1 MLVFMDLKEIPFIPR
16 LQVPSATKLPVIA
29 PIYSTSVTGG
39 TRWQMLG
46 GRSFSSPQETINSGR
61 LAKDDEIFWPIGGE
75 SSLW

>member
-1 MLVFMDLKEIPFIPR
+1 MDSKKISFIPR

-39 TRWQMLG
+39 TQWQMLG

-61 LAKDDEIFWPIGGE
+61 LAKDDEIFD
-75 SSLW
+75 LLVANLLCDKCD